1 MSLLSLIWSVALAL
15 CAAAVLWMSALIVLR
30 VFSDRAARRRAEDRR
45 AVERCFVGILQGRS
59 DVVRDL
65 APYRG
70 RARLMAESLLDFLT
84 LVRGV
89 DLEIVLGA
97 LESVGVDKVLA
108 ARLNRGSLAGRLAS
122 VEALGAFAG
131 EATRAALVQAAARG
145 PATVRLAALRSLLQA
160 GGEVDIARLLQHLA
174 RGELRHSGPLTDL
187 AHLVIAADPTAAM
200 GVLAQP
206 DLAPATRI
214 LIVEGLG
221 AAGAYA
227 ALPIINAHAEA
238 GRADVRAAA
247 ISTLGRMMH
256 PAAEPALER
265 ALTDPAWEVRSA
277 AAAAIGE
284 ARLASLVG
292 PLAAQLSDSVWIVRF
307 QSAGALLKLGE
318 SGLERLRAAALGAD
332 ARAEQTASLM
342 LAERGLA

>member
-1 MSLLSLIWSVALAL
+1 MANADFASITNADHLDQLYQQWQADPASVGGDWQHFFAGFALALERGPSGDAGGPTDDHKPGRIDQQRLPIWSVALAL

-65 APYRG
+65 SPYRG

-89 DLEIVLGA
+89 DLEIVLAA

-122 VEALGAFAG
+122 VEALGAFPG

-200 GVLAQP
+200 NVLAQP

-227 ALPIINAHAEA
+227 ARTSA
-238 GRADVRAAA
+238 R
-247 ISTLGRMMH
+247 
-256 PAAEPALER
+256 PA
-265 ALTDPAWEVRSA
+265 SA
-277 AAAAIGE
+277 
-284 ARLASLVG
+284 
-292 PLAAQLSDSVWIVRF
+292 
-307 QSAGALLKLGE
+307 
-318 SGLERLRAAALGAD
+318 
-332 ARAEQTASLM
+332 
-342 LAERGLA
+342 